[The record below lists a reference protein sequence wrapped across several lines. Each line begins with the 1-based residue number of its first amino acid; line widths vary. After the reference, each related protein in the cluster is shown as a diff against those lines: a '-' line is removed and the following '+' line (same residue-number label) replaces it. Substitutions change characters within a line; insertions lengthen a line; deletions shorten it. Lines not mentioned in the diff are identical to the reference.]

1 MKKFFSGISL
11 VFLFITVA
19 GQQNLT
25 PETLWKLGR
34 VSAVGITTD
43 KTGVVYTVSTPDVAE
58 NKSVRKFYVVPIAGG
73 AVREIPDTNKLVTD
87 SRLSPDGK
95 YLLSASDVKIN
106 KVAGKDFYPDLQK

>member
-1 MKKFFSGISL
+1 MKKIFSGICL
-11 VFLFITVA
+11 IFLFVSVE

-58 NKSVRKFYVVPIAGG
+58 NKSVRKFYVVPVGG
-73 AVREIPDTNKLVTD
+73 GGNIILRTVDTTAHV
-87 SRLSPDGK
+87 
-95 YLLSASDVKIN
+95 
-106 KVAGKDFYPDLQK
+106 